1 MPRLSRSLRTVLVL
15 GSMGCACLAFAQAQT
30 PPEFLFDRAQAV
42 EEWRAQHDLEPPT
55 FVQGAMR
62 LRIIGADPY
71 LSGPARGYPKDTPLL
86 LRMRLRSESGGVAQ
100 VFYSAEGQGPS
111 EARSV
116 RFGVPAGKW
125 FEATVRVPSLGPR
138 SWLRIDPPGVQG
150 SCDVA
155 WIKFAEAPIVAAP
168 TWPKPTVPRVGND
181 PFVLRSGG
189 VELFHGRDRFGALK
203 LFVNGRLMACGN
215 TDPLIGYAAGKDG
228 QWVRNG
234 RARVQMQAGAI
245 VGTLRLADPGGAT
258 WTLIQRFAKGS
269 KPGSLD
275 VVITVAVDRAR
286 NVFYLP
292 LLILHPGLGSFGAL
306 HGQAVFPGLEYLDN
320 GEESSSEKDLVGVQ
334 SQRLAPD
341 TEKIT
346 IPLMALQQEGRYL
359 ALSWEPTPET
369 AALFDVP
376 DRQFKSGAHLMGLA
390 FPGSDG
396 TNRREGSLVADL
408 GTMILPGKPLTLRAT
423 LFGGLGE
430 SCVPALQR
438 YVERRGLPRAP
449 KPPYGLDSYVRLA
462 AGGWLDS
469 AVSAGD
475 GRYRHAYWP
484 GVSGFEPGPAA
495 DAASFLAW
503 LAAYT
508 RDPALSKRLDDAA
521 GRALSRVNPRDL
533 NRSGVSHVR
542 YPVQSLLFGGSLEC
556 ALTAHEAALAGLSQ
570 FEPSGRV
577 LYRVQTGKPDF
588 GKTHFAPDANGLT
601 AGAVLAV
608 LTGALQSGD
617 PELAK
622 QAIGKLRALDRF
634 MNTVPR
640 GAQTWEVPLHTPD
653 ILASAHLVR
662 CYTIGYELTGEAS
675 MLEQARYW
683 AYSGLPFVY
692 LRQPTEGPVGPY
704 ATIPVFGATNWEA
717 PNWMGLPVQWCGL
730 VYSDALY
737 WLSRH
742 DPNGPWH
749 RLADGITISGMQQSF
764 PSDAGALQGLLPD
777 AFGLR
782 AQTRIPVAI
791 NPGTLQASAI
801 RLLRG
806 LPLYDYRVLRPSGL
820 IVHAP
825 GEITVEESSAT
836 QASFRVDT
844 WRKVP
849 YNLLVVGLKEPP
861 SVTVDGKTID
871 VRGTDRWDP
880 AGRLSLRVS
889 GNVRVT
895 LGMELRSRAL

>member
-1 MPRLSRSLRTVLVL
+1 MLT
-15 GSMGCACLAFAQAQT
+15 GTGFACLGIAQAQT
-30 PPEFLFDRAQAV
+30 PPEFVFDRTQAV
-42 EEWRAQHDLEPPT
+42 DQWRAQHDLEPPS
-55 FVQGAMR
+55 FVHGAMR
-62 LRIIGADPY
+62 LRITGADPY
-71 LSGPARGYPKDTPLL
+71 LSGPVRDYPRNTPLL
-86 LRMRLRSESGGVAQ
+86 LQMRIRSERGGMAQ
-100 VFYSAEGQGPS
+100 VFYCAEEQGPS

-125 FEATVRVPSLGPR
+125 FEASVRVPPLGPR
-138 SWLRIDPPGVQG
+138 SWLRIDPPGSQG
-150 SCDVA
+150 ICDVA
-155 WIKFAEAPIVAAP
+155 WLKLSAATVVAAP
-168 TWPKPTVPRVGND
+168 AWPKPIAAQVGAS

-189 VELFHGRDRFGALK
+189 VELFHGRGQFGALK

-215 TDPLIGYAAGKDG
+215 TAPLIGYEHGGASR
-228 QWVRNG
+228 WLRNG
-234 RARVQMQAGAI
+234 RSEVRMQAGAI
-245 VGTLRLADPGGAT
+245 VSSLNLADPEGTT
-258 WTLIQRFAKGS
+258 WTITQRFVMGS

-275 VVITVAVDRAR
+275 VAVTVAVDRPR

-292 LLILHPGLGSFGAL
+292 LLILHPGLGSFGAR

-341 TEKIT
+341 SAKIT

-359 ALSWEPTPET
+359 ALSWEPNAWT

-408 GTMILPGKPLTLRAT
+408 GTMIRPGEPLTLRAT

-430 SCVPALQR
+430 SCVPALQSN
-438 YVERRGLPRAP
+438 VERRGLPTAP
-449 KPPYGLDSYVRLA
+449 KPPYGLESYVRLA

-475 GRYRHAYWP
+475 GQYRHAYWP
-484 GVSGFEPGPAA
+484 GVSGFNPGPAA
-495 DAASFLAW
+495 DVASFLVW
-503 LAAYT
+503 LAAYPG
-508 RDPALSKRLDDAA
+508 DPALSKRLDDAA
-521 GRALSRVNPRDL
+521 GRALSRVKPGGLDQ
-533 NRSGVSHVR
+533 SGVSHVR

-556 ALTAHEAALAGLSQ
+556 ALKAHEAALAELSR
-570 FEPSGRV
+570 FEPDGRV
-577 LYRVQTGKPDF
+577 LYRVQSGKPDY
-588 GKTHFAPDANGLT
+588 GRTHFAPDANGLT
-601 AGAVLAV
+601 AGVVLAV
-608 LTGALQSGD
+608 LTAALHSGD
-617 PELAK
+617 PDLVK

-634 MNTVPR
+634 TNTVPR

-662 CYTIGYELTGEAS
+662 CYTIGYELTGEVP
-675 MLEQARYW
+675 MLEKARYW
-683 AYSGLPFVY
+683 AYTGLPFVY
-692 LRQPTEGPVGPY
+692 LRQPTEGPVGLY

-717 PNWMGLPVQWCGL
+717 PNWLGLPVQWCGL

-737 WLSRH
+737 WLTRH
-742 DPNGPWH
+742 DPKGPW
-749 RLADGITISGMQQSF
+749 RRIADGITISGMQQTF
-764 PSDAGALQGLLPD
+764 PLDAGDLRGLLPD

-801 RLLRG
+801 RLLHG
-806 LPLYDYRVLRPSGL
+806 LSLYDYRVLRASGA

-825 GEITVEESSAT
+825 GEITIEASSAT
-836 QASFRVDT
+836 RASFRVDT
-844 WRKVP
+844 WRKGP
-849 YNLLVVGLKEPP
+849 YDLLVVGLKTRP
-861 SVTVDGKTID
+861 SVSVDGQAVD
-871 VRGTDRWDP
+871 VSGTERWHP
-880 AGRLSLRVS
+880 AGRLSLRVV

-895 LGMELRSRAL
+895 LNL